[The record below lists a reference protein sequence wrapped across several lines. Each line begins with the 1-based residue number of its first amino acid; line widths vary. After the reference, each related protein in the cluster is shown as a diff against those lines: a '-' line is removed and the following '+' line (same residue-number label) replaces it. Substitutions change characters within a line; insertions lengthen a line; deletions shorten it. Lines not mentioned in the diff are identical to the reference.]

1 VVEDRRRAAEAFWD
15 DQEVVVDP
23 RNPVARDNALATLRQ
38 RHRRQVER
46 YHRDH
51 DFSPPPPPPND
62 PPPPPPPRA
71 RIGLGGAVL
80 RRGNQQINYG
90 AALPARRPEPYPAA
104 DIPQFEARLQERV
117 DRVRRAREAQHAEH
131 PGMIANIVQNLMNG
145 GDPNGERMEALLNR
159 LRPAGVGRFL
169 PGLHPGNQA
178 ALENPAVIIARVH
191 MPDALD
197 LPDGYTSDF
206 DLNDTIEIDQPKHAK
221 RYMACT
227 KCGDPLYIND
237 GQKSQDDRVWGL
249 RCGHLVDQKCL
260 YEISSPQI
268 EDDRLNIIRPPPGG
282 LDILGDEG
290 GKVKKRGYK
299 RKASKKTINEPVEYE
314 WKCPVKDCGWGH
326 ISVLSEAE
334 WKQDEEEGAVQL
346 YV

>member
-1 VVEDRRRAAEAFWD
+1 VVDDRRRAAEAFWD

-23 RNPVARDNALATLRQ
+23 PNPVARDNALATLRQ

-46 YHRDH
+46 YRRDH
-51 DFSPPPPPPND
+51 DFSPPPPPPD
-62 PPPPPPPRA
+62 DLPPPPPRP

-90 AALPARRPEPYPAA
+90 TALPARRPEPYPAA

-159 LRPAGVGRFL
+159 LRPAGVGRFI

-178 ALENPAVIIARVH
+178 ALEDPAVIIARIP

-221 RYMACT
+221 RFMACT
-227 KCGDPLYIND
+227 ECGDPLYIND

-249 RCGHLVDQKCL
+249 RCGHLIDQKCL
-260 YEISSPQI
+260 LEISSPQV

-282 LDILGDEG
+282 LDILGEEG

-299 RKASKKTINEPVEYE
+299 RKASKRTTNEPVEYE
-314 WKCPVKDCGWGH
+314 WKCPVNDCGWGH
-326 ISVLSEAE
+326 VSVLNEAE